1 MIFTEQRSTHVIS
14 KVMESGIFPIFTQF
28 ENCDMHVDSSK
39 GSFGFGVNL
48 NRKRDQKLLQ
58 RVLEPSISE
67 ERIFLKEGGPAI
79 N

>member
-1 MIFTEQRSTHVIS
+1 
-14 KVMESGIFPIFTQF
+14 
-28 ENCDMHVDSSK
+28 MHVDSSK
-39 GSFGFGVNL
+39 GSFGFGANL

-67 ERIFLKEGGPAI
+67 ERIFLKEDGGPSI